1 MKNKDLQ
8 EFLKQHPDDME
19 VLIDYGNKIYDGELI
34 IIRKDLYHCNYTTKW
49 QSNVDFYSIYDEP
62 AVYKD
67 EVDGKIVEMKVPTEK
82 KEFIIL
88 DY

>member
-19 VLIDYGNKIYDGELI
+19 VLIDYDTVYDGELI

-49 QSNVDFYSIYDEP
+49 QSNIDFYSIYDEP

-67 EVDGKIVEMKVPTEK
+67 EIDGKIVEMKIPTEK

-88 DY
+88 DC

>member
-19 VLIDYGNKIYDGELI
+19 VLIDYDTVYDGELI
-34 IIRKDLYHCNYTTKW
+34 IIRKELYHCNYTTKW
-49 QSNVDFYSIYDEP
+49 QSNIDFYSIYDEP

-67 EVDGKIVEMKVPTEK
+67 EIDGKIVEMKIPTEK

-88 DY
+88 DC